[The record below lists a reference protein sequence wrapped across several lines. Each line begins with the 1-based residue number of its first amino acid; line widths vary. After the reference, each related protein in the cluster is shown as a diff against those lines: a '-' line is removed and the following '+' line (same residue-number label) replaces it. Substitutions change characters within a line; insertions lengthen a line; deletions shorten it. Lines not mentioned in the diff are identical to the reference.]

1 MLYGTAEFRKN
12 FYIKLRQMTGIIFR
26 APGRIDAT
34 RVHARASAKRATG
47 SGVRFG
53 SKADMCS
60 AKGHV
65 RFTPENGH
73 VWRTSMS
80 ALCQKRTFG
89 RHLLHFFNLAGL
101 PRLVEAVPC
110 PIIGNH
116 ALRRVQST
124 FCLIKRASGAIW
136 LRIF

>member
-53 SKADMCS
+53 SLADIRR
-60 AKGHV
+60 GHQSGCK
-65 RFTPENGH
+65 F
-73 VWRTSMS
+73 
-80 ALCQKRTFG
+80 QKRT
-89 RHLLHFFNLAGL
+89 
-101 PRLVEAVPC
+101 
-110 PIIGNH
+110 
-116 ALRRVQST
+116 S
-124 FCLIKRASGAIW
+124 SGAT
-136 LRIF
+136 

>member
-53 SKADMCS
+53 SKADIAFATKIRTVPIRQKPQLCS
-60 AKGHV
+60 QG
-65 RFTPENGH
+65 FLN
-73 VWRTSMS
+73 
-80 ALCQKRTFG
+80 
-89 RHLLHFFNLAGL
+89 
-101 PRLVEAVPC
+101 
-110 PIIGNH
+110 
-116 ALRRVQST
+116 
-124 FCLIKRASGAIW
+124 
-136 LRIF
+136 

>member
-53 SKADMCS
+53 SKADIAFATKIQRCRYGRS
-60 AKGHV
+60 PSFAAK
-65 RFTPENGH
+65 
-73 VWRTSMS
+73 
-80 ALCQKRTFG
+80 AC
-89 RHLLHFFNLAGL
+89 
-101 PRLVEAVPC
+101 
-110 PIIGNH
+110 
-116 ALRRVQST
+116 
-124 FCLIKRASGAIW
+124 
-136 LRIF
+136 

>member
-53 SKADMCS
+53 SLADMCS
-60 AKGHV
+60 AQADV
-65 RFTPENGH
+65 R
-73 VWRTSMS
+73 
-80 ALCQKRTFG
+80 
-89 RHLLHFFNLAGL
+89 
-101 PRLVEAVPC
+101 
-110 PIIGNH
+110 
-116 ALRRVQST
+116 
-124 FCLIKRASGAIW
+124 
-136 LRIF
+136 

>member
-47 SGVRFG
+47 SGVRFR

-65 RFTPENGH
+65 RSTPESGH
-73 VWRTSMS
+73 VWRNVRCPLCAKNGHSAGTYFTSSISPGFQDLSKRCRAQLS
-80 ALCQKRTFG
+80 ATMRSAE
-89 RHLLHFFNLAGL
+89 FN
-101 PRLVEAVPC
+101 RLFA
-110 PIIGNH
+110 
-116 ALRRVQST
+116 
-124 FCLIKRASGAIW
+124 
-136 LRIF
+136 

>member
-53 SKADMCS
+53 SKADICS
-60 AKGHV
+60 AK
-65 RFTPENGH
+65 
-73 VWRTSMS
+73 WRCP
-80 ALCQKRTFG
+80 LYPQKRTLRALFDHLVG
-89 RHLLHFFNLAGL
+89 TTLQRLRHGNAHRLRGLEIDEQLDFYCLLY
-101 PRLVEAVPC
+101 R
-110 PIIGNH
+110 
-116 ALRRVQST
+116 
-124 FCLIKRASGAIW
+124 
-136 LRIF
+136 

>member
-53 SKADMCS
+53 SKADICS
-60 AKGHV
+60 ATAHV
-65 RFTPENGH
+65 RFAPKSGH
-73 VWRTSMS
+73 VQRT
-80 ALCQKRTFG
+80 
-89 RHLLHFFNLAGL
+89 RHVRF
-101 PRLVEAVPC
+101 VPQADIH
-110 PIIGNH
+110 P
-116 ALRRVQST
+116 ST
-124 FCLIKRASGAIW
+124 AK
-136 LRIF
+136 IFL